1 MTALNPGNLCVHHVY
16 TVDGKPDSFYIHTD
30 NWFED
35 PDTESEIYHLYAED
49 IFLCLTSEKENSL
62 MSYRILTSAG
72 VVGMIMVHAMYDDR
86 FAVIDGGY

>member
-1 MTALNPGNLCVHHVY
+1 MINITSGKLCVHHVY

-35 PDTESEIYHLYAED
+35 PTTESEIYHLYAED
-49 IFLCLTSEKENSL
+49 IFLCLESEKDENL

-72 VVGMIMVHAMYDDR
+72 IIGTIMVRAMYDDR
-86 FAVIDGGY
+86 FAVIDGG